1 MTYDP
6 ITLLVLTDGRGE
18 CLTRT
23 LASAE
28 EMLPQDTLCDRLIV
42 NDCQDPGYQTWLT
55 ETYGLRYRILAPAR
69 RKRGFGG
76 AIQAGWDEIEH
87 GDYVFHL
94 EDDFTFNRPVP
105 LRAMGRVLDRYL
117 HLVQVALLRQPW
129 NDEERRAGG
138 IVQCHPDDFER
149 RSDINGEWLEHRRF
163 FTTNPCLYRRSLTKR
178 GWPQKPRSEG
188 LFSLDLIRD
197 GFTMA
202 VWGDGTPWVTHIG
215 DERVGTGY

>member
-1 MTYDP
+1 M

-42 NDCQDPGYQTWLT
+42 NDCQDPGYQAWLT

-94 EDDFTFNRPVP
+94 EDDFTFRQPVP
-105 LRAMGRVLDRYL
+105 LRKMAKVLDRHL
-117 HLVQVALLRQPW
+117 HLAQISLMRQAW
-129 NDEERRAGG
+129 NPDERAAGG
-138 IVQCHPDDFER
+138 LVELHPEWYTESGDQHGR
-149 RSDINGEWLEHRRF
+149 WLEQRAY
-163 FTTNPCLYRRSLTKR
+163 FTTNPSLYRRSLTKR